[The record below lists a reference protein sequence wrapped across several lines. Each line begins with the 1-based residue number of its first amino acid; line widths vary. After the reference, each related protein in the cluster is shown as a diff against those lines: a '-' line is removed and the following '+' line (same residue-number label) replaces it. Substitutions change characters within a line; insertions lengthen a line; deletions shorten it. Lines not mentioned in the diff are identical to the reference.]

1 MLSAM
6 VPLLSSMVGLN
17 SLSYEKFSA
26 GNKERGGKSF
36 VGFAASAEILFL
48 QNAEILFLSRDET

>member
-26 GNKERGGKSF
+26 GNKEGKEGKALLDLPPEPKYDFPKVRKYYFSED
-36 VGFAASAEILFL
+36 EI
-48 QNAEILFLSRDET
+48 

>member
-1 MLSAM
+1 MTSF
-6 VPLLSSMVGLN
+6 N
-17 SLSYEKFSA
+17 SLSHEKFSA

-48 QNAEILFLSRDET
+48 QNAEILFLSGDET